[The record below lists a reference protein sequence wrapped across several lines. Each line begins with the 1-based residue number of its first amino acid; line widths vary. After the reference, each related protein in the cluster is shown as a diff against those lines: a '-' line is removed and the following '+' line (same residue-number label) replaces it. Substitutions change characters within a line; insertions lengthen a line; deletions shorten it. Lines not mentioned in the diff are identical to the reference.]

1 MSRSICPVLMVMSAL
16 FAQWLPAEAQDARP
30 NILFIVMD
38 DMGFSDWDWA
48 SLGERSSSILRV
60 QFRYLTHG
68 RGIVTLPR

>member
-38 DMGFSDWDWA
+38 GHPWA
-48 SLGERSSSILRV
+48 KDPA
-60 QFRYLTHG
+60 QF
-68 RGIVTLPR
+68 